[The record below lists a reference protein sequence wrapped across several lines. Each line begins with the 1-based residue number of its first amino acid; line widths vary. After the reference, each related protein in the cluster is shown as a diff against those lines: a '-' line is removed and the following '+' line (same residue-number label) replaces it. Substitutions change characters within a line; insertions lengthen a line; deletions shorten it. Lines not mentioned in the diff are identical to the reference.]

1 MKGVSL
7 WQLNPLEGPL
17 CVPERHPPVPE
28 AEMDTR
34 PPLALLLVQ
43 HQGEAHHAPR
53 VSRGCRGAPTPSGT
67 LTLCGKLEALNLQ
80 EEGGKHCGP

>member
-1 MKGVSL
+1 MVGHYFSFLGLSLHFGADCELFSCSMKGVPL
-7 WQLNPLEGPL
+7 WQLNPLEDPF

-43 HQGEAHHAPR
+43 HQGEAHHAP
-53 VSRGCRGAPTPSGT
+53 
-67 LTLCGKLEALNLQ
+67 
-80 EEGGKHCGP
+80 